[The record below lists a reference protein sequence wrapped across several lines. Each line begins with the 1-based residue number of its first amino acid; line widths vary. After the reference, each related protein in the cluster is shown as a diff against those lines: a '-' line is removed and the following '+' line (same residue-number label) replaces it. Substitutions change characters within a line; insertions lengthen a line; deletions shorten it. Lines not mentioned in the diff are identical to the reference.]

1 MTAPATIPVLA
12 APLLD
17 PGAGRVDLELPGYF
31 GLNVAQIIAVTLP
44 DATERDL
51 DHMRVTLV
59 TPQGMAVIERHAWS
73 VVRPKPGVRVVIRVV
88 PGKQILKSILMVVV
102 SIAAIALGQLWAP
115 ALAGT
120 WGLGASA
127 WAGIIGA
134 GITVVGSLLV
144 NALIPPAKPRTRD
157 TNRAETFTI
166 SGWQNAFNPDGV
178 IPDPAGKLR
187 YAPPFAARSYS
198 EIVGDVQYIR
208 AVFCVG
214 YGGTH
219 GLKIESLRIGETAI
233 EEYDEVEIET
243 REGLSTDTPLT
254 LYPRQVVEESVGAEL
269 VRPLPRDDAGNVIA
283 GASIETPVVRTTG
296 ADASGCSVII
306 GFPSGLGTVDDAG
319 NTRSMTVSI
328 RIRQRR
334 RLTATTTT
342 DWAEVVTLNLSAAK
356 LEGIYRQYSW
366 NFAERGRYEIE
377 LTRLTDEQTS
387 TRTQARSS
395 WLAIQTLR
403 PEYPLAFP
411 WPLALVAVRVK
422 ATYQLNGTLDNLN
435 ALTSRRCLDW
445 DAETETWVA
454 RETRNPASIY
464 RYTLQSRSNP
474 RPVTDAEIDLATFAD
489 WHAFCVLH
497 DLKYDAPHDDDRTL
511 RERLTDIAVA
521 GRASPRHDGKRWS
534 VVIDR
539 PQELVVDHINPR
551 NSWDFKWSRTYFVPP
566 HGFRVKFLDATNDYK
581 QAERLIPW
589 PGHSGPITLT
599 EQLELPG
606 KTDPDEIWI
615 EARRRMY
622 EALYRPDTF
631 SCMQDGPA
639 RVATRGDLVAA
650 SYDVLERT
658 QVAARVVAV
667 SGDRLVVLDDLVTMV
682 DGRNYG
688 IRFRVFADEDDT
700 IGESVLRPVLA
711 IVGEQRSVLLEG
723 TGALPIEGDIVH
735 FGELLTESVPL
746 VVTRVEAGEEM
757 SSALRLVEAAP
768 IIDELTDEE
777 VPPAWSGRAGS
788 EVGDNTGQPPAPKI
802 TSIKTGF
809 AGTGVAG
816 RISVLVAPGSGS
828 IESQTFELQ
837 HRLNGATVWT
847 TVTFPAVDGGRDLD
861 VYATG
866 DPVQLR
872 CRGVSP
878 AGIPG
883 SYTTVVMIT
892 VGGNDQ
898 PAPTDLDDAMIS
910 IAPLLGG
917 AVVMFSSTD
926 DPNTVSVQIYR
937 SMSSTLDR
945 STDAAGAPIAVVPSQ
960 SYSQPVGDGTRESII
975 TAGSFSSGAA
985 WTHGYDWDVV
995 DGVATHTPGDAGEIL
1010 QTLSLTAGKAYRV
1023 QFTVSGR
1030 TAGAV
1035 VPALVGGTSVPGV
1048 ARSTNGQFSDRLVAV
1063 AGNAA
1068 FSLAAD
1074 EDFDGSIDDVVVFV
1088 ETATCLEIGTHHFW
1102 LEPLNSDGLAG
1113 PLSGPFNVN
1122 IR

>member
-1 MTAPATIPVLA
+1 MNALPTVPVLA
-12 APLLD
+12 APLID
-17 PGAGRVDLELPGYF
+17 PAAGRIDLDLPA
-31 GLNVAQIIAVTLP
+31 GLTVGEIVSLALP

-51 DHMRVTLV
+51 QHLRVALV
-59 TPQGMAVIERHAWS
+59 TPNGMAVIERHQWS

-88 PGKQILKSILMVVV
+88 PGKQILKAVLLIVV

-120 WGLGASA
+120 WGLGATA
-127 WAGIIGA
+127 WAGIIGL
-134 GITVVGSLLV
+134 GVTVVGSLLV
-144 NALIPPAKPRTRD
+144 NALIPPSTPKTKDTTRS
-157 TNRAETFTI
+157 ETYTI
-166 SGWQNAFNPDGV
+166 SGWQNAFQPDGIV
-178 IPDPAGKLR
+178 PEIVGSIR

-208 AVFCVG
+208 AVFCLG
-214 YGGTH
+214 YGGDH
-219 GLKIESLRIGETAI
+219 GLEISSLRIGETSI
-233 EEYDEVEIET
+233 DEYDEVEIET
-243 REGLSTDTPLT
+243 RQGLATDLPLT

-269 VRPLPRDDAGNVIA
+269 VRPLPRDDAGNLTG

-296 ADASGCSVII
+296 ADASGCSVIF
-306 GFPSGLGTVDDAG
+306 GFAGGLGTVDDNG
-319 NTRSMTVSI
+319 NTRSMTVTI

-334 RLTATTTT
+334 RLTATTHT
-342 DWAEVVTLNLSAAK
+342 DWTDVITLNISAAK
-356 LEGIYRQYSW
+356 LEGIYRQHSW

-377 LTRLTDEQTS
+377 VTRLTDEQTS

-411 WPLALVAVRVK
+411 WPLALIAVRVK
-422 ATYQLNGTLDNLN
+422 ATYQLNGSLDNLN
-435 ALTSRRCLDW
+435 GLVERYCLDW
-445 DAETETWVA
+445 DSNTETWVV
-454 RETRNPASIY
+454 RLTSNPASLY
-464 RYTLQSRSNP
+464 RYTLQSPSNP
-474 RPVTDAEIDLATFAD
+474 RPVPDAEIDLDTLAD
-489 WHAFCVLH
+489 WHTFCRLKG
-497 DLKYDAPHDDDRTL
+497 LKYDAAHDDDRTL
-511 RERLTDIAVA
+511 RERLSDIAVA

-539 PQELVVDHINPR
+539 PQTLVVDHVNPR
-551 NSWDFKWSRTYFVPP
+551 NSWDFKWSRTYFEPP
-566 HGFRVKFLDATNDYK
+566 HGFRVKFLDASNDYK
-581 QAERLIPW
+581 QAERLVPW

-615 EARRRMY
+615 ESRRRMY

-631 SCMQDGPA
+631 TCMQDGPA

-658 QVAARVVAV
+658 QVAARVKEI
-667 SGDRLVVLDDLVTMV
+667 GGERLVVLDDVVTMV
-682 DGRNYG
+682 AGRSYG
-688 IRFRVFADEDDT
+688 IRFRTFADEDDT
-700 IGESVLRPVLA
+700 IGISTLRPVLT

-723 TGALPIEGDIVH
+723 TGALPLTGDIVH
-735 FGELLTESVPL
+735 FGELLTESLPL
-746 VVTRVEAGEEM
+746 VVTRVEAGEEL

-802 TSIKTGF
+802 ASIKTGV

-816 RISVLVAPGSGS
+816 RISLLVAPGSGS

-837 HRLNGATVWT
+837 HRLNGATVWN
-847 TVTFPAVDGGRDLD
+847 TVSFPAVDGGRDLD

-872 CRGVSP
+872 CRAISP
-878 AGIPG
+878 AGVPG
-883 SYTTVVMIT
+883 GYTTVVMVT
-892 VGGNDQ
+892 VGGNDK
-898 PAPTDLDDAMIS
+898 PLPTDLDDAMIS

-926 DPNTVSVQIYR
+926 DANTVSVQIYR
-937 SMSSTLDR
+937 SLSSTLDR
-945 STDAAGAPIAVVPSQ
+945 ATDAAGAPIAVTPSQ
-960 SYSQPVGDGTRESII
+960 SYSEPVGDGTRESVI

-985 WTHGYDWDVV
+985 WIHGSDWDVAG
-995 DGVATHTPGDAGEIL
+995 GVASHDPGVAGDISQAL
-1010 QTLSLTAGKAYRV
+1010 AAVAGKVYRI

-1030 TAGAV
+1030 TAGSV
-1035 VPALVGGTSVPGV
+1035 RPVLQGGSSVQGA
-1048 ARSTNGQFSDRLVAV
+1048 ARNANGQFSDRLVAV
-1063 AGNAA
+1063 TGNDTVA
-1068 FSLAAD
+1068 FRAD
-1074 EDFDGSIDDVVVFV
+1074 SSFNGSIDDVVVFV
-1088 ETATCLEIGTHHFW
+1088 ETSTCLEIGTHHFW
-1102 LEPLNSDGLAG
+1102 LEPFNSDGSAG
-1113 PLSGPFNVN
+1113 PTSGPFSVN

>member
-1 MTAPATIPVLA
+1 MNAPTTIPVLA
-12 APLLD
+12 APLFD
-17 PGAGRVDLELPGYF
+17 PGAGRVDLDLPA
-31 GLNVAQIIAVTLP
+31 GLTVAQIVALALP
-44 DATERDL
+44 EATERDL
-51 DHMRVTLV
+51 EHMRVTLV
-59 TPQGMAVIERHAWS
+59 TPQGMAVIEQQAWS
-73 VVRPKPGVRVVIRVV
+73 VVRPKPGVRVVIRIV
-88 PGKQILKSILMVVV
+88 PGKQILKAVLMIVV

-120 WGLGASA
+120 WGLGAAA

-134 GITVVGSLLV
+134 GITVVGSLLI
-144 NALIPPAKPRTRD
+144 NALIPPAKPKTRD
-157 TNRAETFTI
+157 TTRNETYTI
-166 SGWQNAFNPDGV
+166 SGWQNRFDPDGV
-178 IPDPAGKLR
+178 IPEIVGTLR

-214 YGGTH
+214 YGGDY
-219 GLKIESLRIGETAI
+219 GLTIDALRIGETAI

-243 REGLSTDTPLT
+243 REGLATDQPLT

-269 VRPLPRDDAGNVIA
+269 VRPLPRDDAGNVIS

-306 GFPSGLGTVDDAG
+306 GFPGGLGTVDDNG
-319 NTRSMTVSI
+319 NTRSMTVSV

-366 NFAERGRYEIE
+366 EFGARGRYEIE
-377 LTRLTDEQTS
+377 LTRLTNEQTS

-395 WLAIQTLR
+395 WLAIQTQR

-411 WPLALVAVRVK
+411 WPLALVALRVK
-422 ATYQLNGTLDNLN
+422 ATYQLNGSLDNFN
-435 ALTSRRCLDW
+435 ALISRRCLDW

-454 RETRNPASIY
+454 RETQNPASIY
-464 RYTLQSRSNP
+464 RYTLQSPSNP
-474 RPVTDAEIDLATFAD
+474 RPVTDVEIDLDTLAD
-489 WHAFCVLH
+489 WHTFCATKG
-497 DLKYDAPHDDDRTL
+497 LKYDASHDDDLTL
-511 RERLTDIAVA
+511 RERLAEIAVA

-539 PQELVVDHINPR
+539 PQTLVIDHINPR
-551 NSWDFKWSRTYFVPP
+551 NSWDFRWSRTYFKPP
-566 HGFRVKFLDATNDYK
+566 HGFRVKFQDATNDYK
-581 QAERLIPW
+581 QAERLVPW
-589 PGHSGPITLT
+589 PGHSGPITLS

-606 KTDPDEIWI
+606 KTDPDEIWV
-615 EARRRMY
+615 ESRRRMY

-631 SCMQDGPA
+631 TCMQDGPA

-667 SGDRLVVLDDLVTMV
+667 SGDRLVVLDDVVTMV

-700 IGESVLRPVLA
+700 IGISVLRPVLT

-723 TGALPIEGDIVH
+723 AGDLPIEGDIVH
-735 FGELLTESVPL
+735 FGELLTESLPL
-746 VVTRVEAGEEM
+746 IITRVEAGEEM
-757 SSALRLVEAAP
+757 SSALRAQAAAP

-788 EVGDNTGQPPAPKI
+788 EVGDNIGQPPAPKI
-802 TSIKTGF
+802 SSIKTGVS
-809 AGTGVAG
+809 GTGVAG
-816 RISVLVAPGSGS
+816 RISVLVSPGSGA
-828 IESQTFELQ
+828 IESQTFKLE
-837 HRLNGATVWT
+837 HRLNGATTWT
-847 TVTFPAVDGGRDLD
+847 IVSFPAVDGGVDLD

-872 CRGVSP
+872 AYAVSP
-878 AGIPG
+878 AGVAGPN
-883 SYTTVVMIT
+883 TTVVMIT
-892 VGGNDQ
+892 VGGSDK
-898 PAPTDLDDAMIS
+898 PAPTDLDDVMIS

-917 AVVMFSSTD
+917 AVVMFSSTGD
-926 DPNTVSVQIYR
+926 INTVSVRIYR
-937 SMSSTLDR
+937 STSSTLDR
-945 STDAAGAPIAVVPSQ
+945 DTDLVATIGTTPSQ
-960 SYSQPVGDGTRESII
+960 SYSQPIGDSTRETMI
-975 TAGSFSSGAA
+975 AGGSFASGAA
-985 WTHGYDWDVV
+985 WTYGADWDVAA
-995 DGVATHTPGDAGEIL
+995 GVATHTPGDAGDIAQAL
-1010 QTLSLTAGKAYRV
+1010 AMVAGKTYRV

-1030 TAGAV
+1030 TAGSV
-1035 VPALVGGTSVPGV
+1035 QPMLQGGTSVPGA
-1048 ARSTNGQFSDRLVAV
+1048 ARSANGLFSDRLVALS
-1063 AGNAA
+1063 GNDTFA
-1068 FSLAAD
+1068 LMAD
-1074 EDFDGSIDDVVVFV
+1074 ADFDGSIDDVVVFV

-1102 LEPLNSDGLAG
+1102 LEPFNSDGLAG
-1113 PLSGPFNVN
+1113 PTSGPFNVS